1 MVDESRY
8 AALARGVDEVLRGEG
23 HEVEVLNVIAGV
35 LSSSFTELTRVQD
48 FAHVL
53 HEKSI
58 TEKE

>member
-23 HEVEVLNVIAGV
+23 HEVEVLNVVAGV
-35 LSSSFTELTRVQD
+35 LSSSFSELPRVQD

-53 HEKSI
+53 H
-58 TEKE
+58 